1 LEFYSSGLFFYPK
14 ISSTDVNPPLFH
26 SLKREL
32 KPNIMETYKKLEVI
46 KHLLLTAF
54 GGTILILL
62 IVLSS

>member
-1 LEFYSSGLFFYPK
+1 
-14 ISSTDVNPPLFH
+14 
-26 SLKREL
+26 
-32 KPNIMETYKKLEVI
+32 METYKKLEVI